1 MSRKLVAY
9 FSASGCTA
17 KVAEHLAEA
26 IGADLFEIAPKVRY
40 TKKDLNWQDQASRSS
55 VEMSDPSCR
64 PEMETIRDNMAD
76 YDTVYLGFPIWWYVA
91 PRIINTFLEIA
102 VTQPVR
108 KGPGFFAAL
117 LGLTSNTGSA
127 PKHPG
132 RCTVDCA
139 HCPAHY
145 GYRYGRWYYGH
156 HHTHGCE
163 FGGNDGSGKP

>member
-9 FSASGCTA
+9 FSASGHTA

-64 PEMETIRDNMAD
+64 PEMEMPRDNMAD

-91 PRIINTFLEIA
+91 PRIINTFLEAHDLSSKTII
-102 VTQPVR
+102 P
-108 KGPGFFAAL
+108 FA
-117 LGLTSNTGSA
+117 TSG
-127 PKHPG
+127 
-132 RCTVDCA
+132 
-139 HCPAHY
+139 
-145 GYRYGRWYYGH
+145 
-156 HHTHGCE
+156 
-163 FGGNDGSGKP
+163 GSGLGDTVKLLASSCPEARFLNGRVFRPSASQTELLQWADQCS